1 MDLDL
6 SGKKAYLTAASSGL
20 GKAVATELV
29 REGTD
34 VVISSHNEHNLQA
47 TVDSIVA
54 TTGRTET
61 IDYVKCDLTEPE
73 SIQDATRGAI
83 DNLGGLDIL
92 VTNHGGP
99 RTDLFSE
106 LSLEDFDTAYQGI
119 LRSTLQVCQ
128 ESLPALSD
136 RGGSITNLVA
146 ASALEPSASGA
157 LGNVFRPG
165 IYGLSKVLSEEFG
178 KDGIRV
184 NCVSPRGIMSD
195 RIGQKLSQRAE
206 RQGISEK
213 EALHQRV
220 AELPVSD
227 LGTPESFA
235 RVVAFLASP
244 AADYITGA
252 VLPVDGGWHRHA
264 F

>member
-1 MDLDL
+1 MDLGL
-6 SGKKAYLTAASSGL
+6 AGERAYLTAASSGL

-29 REGTD
+29 HEGAD
-34 VVISSHNEHNLQA
+34 VVISSHNEHNLRTA
-47 TVDSIVA
+47 VDSIVE
-54 TTGRTET
+54 TTGRPDM
-61 IDYVKCDLTEPE
+61 IDYTVCDLTKPE
-73 SIQDATRGAI
+73 SIQDATREAI
-83 DNLGGLDIL
+83 DSLDGLDIL

-99 RTDLFSE
+99 RTDPFSE
-106 LSLEDFDTAYQGI
+106 LSLEDFDSVYQGI

-128 ESLPALSD
+128 ESLPELSNG
-136 RGGSITNLVA
+136 GGSITNLVA

-178 KDGIRV
+178 EADIRV

-195 RIGQKLSQRAE
+195 RIEQKLSQRAE
-206 RQGISEK
+206 QQGISEK
-213 EALHQRV
+213 EALDQRV

-235 RVVAFLASP
+235 RIVAFLASP
-244 AADYITGA
+244 AADYVTGA

>member
-1 MDLDL
+1 MDLEL
-6 SGKKAYLTAASSGL
+6 AGKRAYLTAASSGL

-29 REGTD
+29 HEGAD
-34 VVISSHNEHNLQA
+34 VIISSHNEDNLRAAANSITEATGQA
-47 TVDSIVA
+47 ES
-54 TTGRTET
+54 
-61 IDYVKCDLTEPE
+61 IDYTVCDLTDPN
-73 SIQDATRGAI
+73 SIEDATQEAI
-83 DNLGGLDIL
+83 SDLGGLDIL

-99 RTDLFSE
+99 ATDAFPE
-106 LSLEDFDTAYQGI
+106 LSLDDFDAAYQGI

-128 ESLPALSD
+128 EALPALAE
-136 RGGSITNLVA
+136 GEGSITNLVA
-146 ASALEPSASGA
+146 ASALEPSASGV

-178 KDGIRV
+178 ESDVRV

-195 RIGQKLSQRAE
+195 RIEQKLTQRAE
-206 RQGISEK
+206 QQGISE
-213 EALHQRV
+213 EDARAQRV
-220 AELPVSD
+220 EELPVTD

-235 RVVAFLASP
+235 RTVAFLASP
-244 AADYITGA
+244 AADYVTGA